1 MTKAIFFDIFGTLV
15 DWRTSLIKNIS
26 KSAVLDKD
34 DSFIELLVINWRLE
48 YQPILN
54 KVNDKKIPWMILDDL
69 HLISL
74 KNVLKKMHI
83 YHLTENQ
90 KKELVF
96 LWHKLEPWKDTV
108 KGLNDLGRRYI
119 TCSLSNGNINLQK
132 NLFRYA
138 HLNFN
143 FIFSAENFKKYKPDT
158 SVYLGAANNLGLDPT
173 VCFLLASHKNDLVAA
188 DKAGFKTIFIRRDS
202 EYGNYSEKFKEQSFD
217 ANLSIG
223 SLEDLDEVVI

>member
-15 DWRTSLIKNIS
+15 DWRTSLIKNIK

-54 KVNDKKIPWMILDDL
+54 KVNNKKIPWMLLDDL

-90 KKELVF
+90 KKELVL
-96 LWHKLEPWKDTV
+96 LWHKLKPWKDTI
-108 KGLNDLGRRYI
+108 KGLTHLEKKFI

-138 HLNFN
+138 NLNFN
-143 FIFSAENFKKYKPDT
+143 FIFSAESFRKYKPDS
-158 SVYLGAANNLGLDPT
+158 SVYLGAASNLGLDPR
-173 VCFLLASHKNDLVAA
+173 VCFLVASHKNDLVAA
-188 DKAGFKTIFIRRDS
+188 DKAGFKTIFIRRES
-202 EYGNYSEKFKEQSFD
+202 EYGNYSEKFKEQSFE
-217 ANLSIG
+217 ANLSIS
-223 SLEDLDEVVI
+223 SLEDLQELLI